1 MKRSNVKPSEVDV
14 VRKRGNVFAHLG
26 RPDSD
31 DLIRRRARILT
42 VINDAIAR
50 RRLTQEAAADL
61 IGIDQADVSRLAN
74 GRVSRFS
81 LERLM
86 TIVDR
91 LGVDVAIEQR
101 RDASGQ
107 LIVEVRELGSTA
119 VRTSNGKHHPRS
131 A

>member
-14 VRKRGNVFAHLG
+14 VRKRGNVFAQLG

-31 DLIRRRARILT
+31 DLIRRARILT

-50 RRLTQEAAADL
+50 RRLTQEATADL

>member
-14 VRKRGNVFAHLG
+14 VRKRGNVFAQLG
-26 RPDSD
+26 RPGSD
-31 DLIRRRARILT
+31 DLIRRARILT

-50 RRLTQEAAADL
+50 RRLTQEATADL

-91 LGVDVAIEQR
+91 LGVGVAIEQR